1 MRKHFGKRAGFG
13 VKRNVAVSGTGLP
26 YSCMCVCT
34 QAPPVLLHTG
44 THTHT
49 LTLSLSLFLPPPSQI
64 FSQQH
69 LRHLKFCLRLLCPGL
84 ALTLPGQGGLPLLCA
99 LPVSGPWAHTPPPF
113 PTISVSFWGHWW
125 TVSPCG
131 LPLFLPPPASRPA
144 VSEPDSHPLSQTP
157 PSLKS
162 GRKEKRTNGASVLGF

>member
-1 MRKHFGKRAGFG
+1 
-13 VKRNVAVSGTGLP
+13 
-26 YSCMCVCT
+26 MCVY
-34 QAPPVLLHTG
+34 TG
-44 THTHT
+44 SSCSAAHMHAHTHTH
-49 LTLSLSLFLPPPSQI
+49 TLSLSLFHHHHRSFPNNTSDTSSPALA
-64 FSQQH
+64 
-69 LRHLKFCLRLLCPGL
+69 CLAPGL
-84 ALTLPGQGGLPLLCA
+84 ALALPGQGGLPLLCA

-113 PTISVSFWGHWW
+113 PTISFSFWGHWW

-144 VSEPDSHPLSQTP
+144 ISEPDSHPLSQTP

>member
-49 LTLSLSLFLPPPSQI
+49 HSLSLFLPPPSQI
-64 FSQQH
+64 FSQLH

-131 LPLFLPPPASRPA
+131 LPLFLPPPAS
-144 VSEPDSHPLSQTP
+144 LSR
-157 PSLKS
+157 LIII
-162 GRKEKRTNGASVLGF
+162 FIY